1 MTINSDSIIKLMGPN
16 SEDNHVNV
24 NDLNIEHIFYPR
36 SSSSSKSTNSLS
48 FISADG
54 IGWENNKNKNL

>member
-1 MTINSDSIIKLMGPN
+1 MGPN
-16 SEDNHVNV
+16 SEDNHVNA